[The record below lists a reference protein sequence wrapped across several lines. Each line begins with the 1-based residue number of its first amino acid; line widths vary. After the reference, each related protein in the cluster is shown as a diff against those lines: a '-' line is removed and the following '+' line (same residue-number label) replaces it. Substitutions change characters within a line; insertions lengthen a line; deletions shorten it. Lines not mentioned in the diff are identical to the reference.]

1 MKVIVIGGQ
10 IAGSTFA
17 VEFKKNNPDDE
28 VILINKNVDISY
40 IPSALSY
47 ILKNDAEKEDI
58 TLYSKEYMNS
68 LGINVYSKSEVISVN
83 DKQKELKLI
92 KGISG
97 SINVLSYDKLVIAS
111 GCNSIKLPVFE
122 NKGDNIFIFKNVLNA
137 LRLKKYIKE
146 HNPKNAL
153 IVGGGPTG
161 IEVFN
166 LLKELNIDVDIC
178 EEKRLISQFD
188 PIFSKYLEELLKD
201 NDVNVIYGEVD
212 EVKAGKKLNLKINN
226 DVYKYDMAIICVGL
240 IPNSSYMQNTDLNMT
255 ENGYI
260 FVKDNFETNLK
271 DIYAIGDIAIVKAKG
286 LEEYILPKLASSAK
300 KQAIFLA
307 NNLKDGRKVY
317 NGTNSPMII
326 KAQNRYFAKIGING
340 VQAQEN
346 NIDYIEVNI
355 NMPIEPKYI
364 DKDENNILVLKA
376 MFDTNLKFLGIELFG
391 DKTVELLMSYFTAAL
406 KKDFLAR
413 DFLNEEIAYTPKNIY
428 LSDIINEL
436 GKEAIKKLED

>member
-83 DKQKELKLI
+83 DKEKELKLI

-146 HNPKNAL
+146 HNPKKAL

-166 LLKELNIDVDIC
+166 LLKELNIEMDIC

-212 EVKAGKKLNLKINN
+212 EVKSGKKLNLKINN

-340 VQAQEN
+340 VQAKEN

-376 MFDTNLKFLGIELFG
+376 IFDTNLKFLGIELFG

>member
-83 DKQKELKLI
+83 DKEKELKLI

-146 HNPKNAL
+146 HNPKKAL

-166 LLKELNIDVDIC
+166 LLKELNIDMDIC

-212 EVKAGKKLNLKINN
+212 EVKSGKKLNLKINN

-376 MFDTNLKFLGIELFG
+376 IFDTNLKFLGIELFG

>member
-83 DKQKELKLI
+83 DKEKELKLI

-146 HNPKNAL
+146 HNPKKAL

-166 LLKELNIDVDIC
+166 LLKELNIDMDIC

-340 VQAQEN
+340 VQAKEN

-376 MFDTNLKFLGIELFG
+376 IFDTNLKFLGIELFG

>member
-83 DKQKELKLI
+83 DKEKELKLI

-146 HNPKNAL
+146 HNPKKAL

-166 LLKELNIDVDIC
+166 LLKELNIDMDIC

-212 EVKAGKKLNLKINN
+212 EVKSGKKLNLKINN
-226 DVYKYDMAIICVGL
+226 DVYKYDMAIICVGI

-340 VQAQEN
+340 VQAKEN

-376 MFDTNLKFLGIELFG
+376 IFDTNLKFLGIELFG

>member
-17 VEFKKNNPDDE
+17 VEFKNNNPDDE

-83 DKQKELKLI
+83 DKEKELKLI

-146 HNPKNAL
+146 HNPKKAL